1 MRMAKISRVLA
12 VGVLS
17 LAILAPAGVQ
27 AEDDQ
32 SAGMVFLYG
41 TGAVVSS
48 LVYGSAKIL
57 YGVLGTA
64 VGGLAFVLTGGRS
77 DTARAI
83 MQPAL
88 RGDYVVTPD
97 NLLGKKVL
105 RFAGR
110 DPQTDPYASSYGR

>member
-97 NLLGKKVL
+97 NLRGREPISFV
-105 RFAGR
+105 GR
-110 DPQTDPYASSYGR
+110 DPQNEPYPYE